1 MMEVLLIDE
10 VSWRMKTQA
19 FVNVYISIKRVL
31 TSCSDGG
38 INEASW
44 RMKTQAYVNVYIHI
58 RVKRVLTSCSDGGMI
73 DRRGVVENEDTGMC
87 QTHKSKE
94 NTNLL

>member
-1 MMEVLLIDE
+1 MMEVLSIDE

-19 FVNVYISIKRVL
+19 CVNVYICVKRVL

-38 INEASW
+38 I
-44 RMKTQAYVNVYIHI
+44 
-58 RVKRVLTSCSDGGMI
+58 I
-73 DRRGVVENEDTGMC
+73 DRRGVMENEDTGMC
-87 QTHKSKE
+87 QCIHTHKSKE